1 MQGAIDKAR
10 SLAASMG
17 ADAFIL
23 SQFSNPDNAAV
34 HYQTTGPEIWR
45 QTGGAVDVLVAGV
58 GTGGT
63 LTGAARYLRER
74 NPALRVVAVEPAESP
89 VLSGG
94 RPGPHRIQGIGAEF
108 VPANYDAALVDEV
121 LAVSSADAMAMA
133 RRLAREEGILCG
145 ISSGAAVAAAVRV
158 GEREGMRGRR
168 IVTFVASS
176 GERYL
181 STALFSA
188 ELAAARAQL
197 PQ

>member
-1 MQGAIDKAR
+1 MQGAIDKAK
-10 SLAASMG
+10 SLAASIG
-17 ADAFIL
+17 PDAFIL
-23 SQFSNPDNAAV
+23 SQFSNPDNANV

-45 QTGGAVDVLVAGV
+45 QTGGAIDVLVAGV

-63 LTGAARYLRER
+63 VAGAARYLRER
-74 NPALRVVAVEPAESP
+74 NPALLVVAVEPSESP

-94 RPGPHRIQGIGAEF
+94 PPGPHRIQGIGAEF
-108 VPANYDAALVDEV
+108 VPAIYDAALVDEV
-121 LAVSSADAMAMA
+121 LGVSSADAMAMA

-158 GEREGMRGRR
+158 GERDGMRGRR
-168 IVTFVASS
+168 IVTFVTSS

-188 ELAAARAQL
+188 DLAVARAQL